1 MIELAGLAEQYI
13 KQQQRQEHHSDT
25 KTNLENRESKR
36 QRVQAAKRR
45 YTQ

>member
-13 KQQQRQEHHSDT
+13 KQQQRQEHHSNT
-25 KTNLENRESKR
+25 KTNLENRDSKR
-36 QRVQAAKRR
+36 QRIQEAKRR